1 MKDSLTIDLSYFGY
15 TIIGVTMGIYSIG
28 EKQTDFAICWFVLAA
43 ISLTIGIWKIYKQ
56 INKHKDKPRINA
68 SKGKKK
74 SKYQRVNYKIIEKD
88 RV

>member
-1 MKDSLTIDLSYFGY
+1 MKDSLTIDLSYFGS

-28 EKQTDFAICWFVLAA
+28 ENQNNFAICWFVLAA

-56 INKHKDKPRINA
+56 INKPKDKPRINT
-68 SKGKKK
+68 SKSKKK